1 MNINKMIKNLVR
13 HFRSFIQALPRRK
26 QYIEFFT
33 AILSLPIMITAIIL
47 NINALRPK
55 TTPTTPAPT
64 QGEKII
70 IISPPAHT
78 TLNSAPATSTAPTGG
93 ACMTALPNVSIP
105 DPGEGD
111 TVTKDAVCIVPDIA
125 SGNYCAIVW
134 RYSINNTSWSDYD
147 DKAFC
152 LYNLQSGNV
161 TLRMQIKSTVTGATQ
176 EIDRHFIY
184 QNSSSPTPTSSA
196 SSSAH

>member
-1 MNINKMIKNLVR
+1 MTRILHKIVA

-55 TTPTTPAPT
+55 TTPTNPTTPVS
-64 QGEKII
+64 EKVI
-70 IISPPAHT
+70 IISPGASSQT
-78 TLNSAPATSTAPTGG
+78 NVNTSPATTPTGG
-93 ACMTALPNVSIP
+93 VCQTELPNVSISSP
-105 DPGEGD
+105 QEGES
-111 TVTKDAVCIVPDIA
+111 VSKDAVCIAPDIA
-125 SGNYCAIVW
+125 KGNYCAIVW
-134 RYSINNTSWSDYD
+134 RYSVNNTSWSDYD

-152 LYNLQSGNV
+152 LYNLAAGNV
-161 TLRMQIKSTVTGATQ
+161 TVRLQIKSTVTGATQ
-176 EIDRHFIY
+176 EVDRHFTY
-184 QNSSSPTPTSSA
+184 TPSSNPSPTPVA